1 MSLGYKKYEKLSEK
15 CEIRHA
21 SISKNEST
29 VYYID
34 PSCTNNE
41 KDDAIKMIDNLKKRK
56 KRLVIFLIIV
66 ILSLLSIILFGTLC
80 SDDVCALSVL
90 NRKKLF
96 SEHHLNNNINQHH
109 HENSNNNISSS
120 SLNNKNSHL
129 LLSYDDVLNDDF
141 QNKFDINSNDVM
153 VFLHIQKTGGTSFGR
168 HLVRDLDLKRKCTC
182 QRKKK
187 RCYCFRPNRNE
198 NWLFSR
204 YSTGWKCGLHAD
216 WTELTGCVDQELD
229 KNEGETTK
237 RRYFYIT
244 LLRSPISRYLS
255 EFRHVQRGA
264 TWKNSRHFCLGRQ
277 ATPEELPPCYTG
289 DDWMDVALDDF
300 ADCQSNLA
308 ANRQTRMLTDLALVN
323 CYNKTGMP
331 QKERDRI
338 MLSSAKRN
346 LAAMSFFGLTE
357 YQKISQYIFE
367 ETFNLRF
374 AIPFEQ
380 HNSTLSMQTYD
391 TLTDAQKKKIK
402 DINALDIELY
412 DFAKELMFQR

>member
-109 HENSNNNISSS
+109 HESSNNNISSS
-120 SLNNKNSHL
+120 SLNTKNSHL

-153 VFLHIQKTGGTSFGR
+153 VMLCNAISNSTS
-168 HLVRDLDLKRKCTC
+168 
-182 QRKKK
+182 
-187 RCYCFRPNRNE
+187 
-198 NWLFSR
+198 
-204 YSTGWKCGLHAD
+204 
-216 WTELTGCVDQELD
+216 
-229 KNEGETTK
+229 
-237 RRYFYIT
+237 IT
-244 LLRSPISRYLS
+244 IHS
-255 EFRHVQRGA
+255 F
-264 TWKNSRHFCLGRQ
+264 
-277 ATPEELPPCYTG
+277 
-289 DDWMDVALDDF
+289 
-300 ADCQSNLA
+300 
-308 ANRQTRMLTDLALVN
+308 
-323 CYNKTGMP
+323 
-331 QKERDRI
+331 
-338 MLSSAKRN
+338 
-346 LAAMSFFGLTE
+346 SFF
-357 YQKISQYIFE
+357 S
-367 ETFNLRF
+367 
-374 AIPFEQ
+374 
-380 HNSTLSMQTYD
+380 S
-391 TLTDAQKKKIK
+391 
-402 DINALDIELY
+402 
-412 DFAKELMFQR
+412 